1 MKKKLYLAVMCALAG
16 TMATEAGSAAVDLFN
31 NPVGVIG
38 AQPATPVAVASDTQ
52 AKAQEQAQA
61 PAPQQAQASA
71 KTPEQIATDILAQA
85 QARQTQAQT
94 PAAPQQS
101 PEKTAEQIA
110 SDILAQAQARQAA
123 QLKASSTPAPQAAAT
138 DSKPAD
144 IKPVV
149 AEAAQEPKKLWSYL
163 PVKAPAEPTVN
174 NKAWVRTPIDAFV
187 LAQIEA
193 KGLTPSPDA
202 DRSAFIRRA
211 TLDVWGIIPTPE
223 EVAAFVNDT
232 APDAYEKL
240 ADRLLA
246 SSKYGERQARR
257 WLDLARY
264 ADSTGF
270 QNDDTRP
277 NFWRYRDYVIT
288 AFNADKPYS
297 QFIQEQIAGDEIL
310 ADKQEGIIATGFLA
324 GFPDNSNS
332 RDLVQRKYQITTDM
346 TDTVGKVMLG
356 QTVECAR
363 CHNHKFD
370 KISQKDY
377 YSLQSF
383 FANTSAVDN
392 IPAYKGALEHKYE
405 EQWAKWE
412 AATKEIR
419 EKQKAILE
427 PYKEAALKYHKERY
441 LTDSR
446 ESIFK
451 AKNEWT
457 AQDRWVNHRLENVT
471 DQASL
476 VSYLR
481 DASVSPD
488 SQGYTQEIALK
499 YREFD
504 ELSEQL
510 KKFDD
515 LKPTAGVP
523 TISGVSELGHSDAPP
538 SYVFFGGDHERKLEE
553 VQPAFPEAITSE
565 KPAIT
570 PTPFSSGRRTALAKW
585 IASDTNPLTARVY
598 ANRVWEQYFGRGIVE
613 TVSDFGKAGQKP
625 TNPELLDYL
634 AAKFV
639 KDGWSVK
646 KLHREILLSSVYRQ
660 SSDYREDIIKADNE
674 NKLLA
679 FFPRKRLE
687 AEEIRDSLLVASG
700 QLEDKVG
707 GPSVFPPVP
716 TNLGATPAQWKVS
729 KDKKDQNRRSL
740 YIFTRRSLPYPML
753 ATFDMATAQEAHSKR
768 DVTTTPLQSLAL
780 FNSDIVFGWSQ
791 ALAGRVINEAG
802 SDETAQLDKLYE
814 ILFARKAT
822 DSEKETLKKFLDSHE
837 KVVREKTAGGK
848 FAVSIPTGLKENK
861 IDPIRAAAFVD
872 LVHTVA
878 NSNEFIYR
886 F

>member
-1 MKKKLYLAVMCALAG
+1 MNKKKLYLAILWGLTGAIAGETLA
-16 TMATEAGSAAVDLFN
+16 AADLFK

-38 AQPATPVAVASDTQ
+38 TKPQPDLFNSPVGVIGS
-52 AKAQEQAQA
+52 
-61 PAPQQAQASA
+61 PS
-71 KTPEQIATDILAQA
+71 
-85 QARQTQAQT
+85 T
-94 PAAPQQS
+94 PAAVPVPAPATAAAPVAESKPVAATTPEVIAPPATQAPQTGQS
-101 PEKTAEQIA
+101 ASIATATPPVVA
-110 SDILAQAQARQAA
+110 DAQ
-123 QLKASSTPAPQAAAT
+123 APQAAK
-138 DSKPAD
+138 S
-144 IKPVV
+144 
-149 AEAAQEPKKLWSYL
+149 KLWSYQ
-163 PVKAPAEPTVN
+163 PVKTPDQPVVN
-174 NKAWVRTPIDAFV
+174 NKAWVRTPIDAFI
-187 LAQIEA
+187 LAPLEA
-193 KGLTPSPDA
+193 KGLAPSPDA
-202 DRSAFIRRA
+202 DRAAFIRRA
-211 TLDVWGIIPTPE
+211 TLDAWGVIPSPE
-223 EVAAFVNDT
+223 DVAAFVNDT

-246 SSKYGERQARR
+246 STKYGERQARR

-270 QNDDTRP
+270 QNDGTRP
-277 NFWRYRDYVIT
+277 NFWRYREYVIN
-288 AFNADKPYS
+288 AFNNDKPYS
-297 QFIQEQIAGDEIL
+297 QFVKEQIAGDEL
-310 ADKQEGIIATGFLA
+310 LPDKQEGLIATGFLA

-377 YSLQSF
+377 FSLQSF

-392 IPAYKGALEHKYE
+392 IPAQKGDVERKYE
-405 EQWAKWE
+405 KQWAKWE
-412 AATKEIR
+412 AASKEIR
-419 EKQKAILE
+419 DKQKAIID
-427 PYKEAALKYHKERY
+427 PYREAALKYHNERY

-451 AKNEWT
+451 LKDQWT
-457 AQDRWVNHRLENVT
+457 AHDRWVNHRLANVT
-471 DQASL
+471 GEDDLAG
-476 VSYLR
+476 YLR
-481 DASVSPD
+481 DASENKDNKDFKP
-488 SQGYTQEIALK
+488 ELALK
-499 YREFD
+499 NQEYK
-504 ELSEQL
+504 ELVADL

-515 LKPTAGVP
+515 LKPASGSLN
-523 TISGVSELGHSDAPP
+523 ISGVSELGHPDAPP
-538 SYVFFGGDHERKLEE
+538 SYVFFGGDHERKLDE
-553 VQPAFPEAITSE
+553 VQPAFPEAITDE
-565 KPAIT
+565 KPVIT
-570 PTPFSSGRRTALAKW
+570 PTAFSSGRRTALANW

-598 ANRVWEQYFGRGIVE
+598 VNRVWEEYFGHGIVE

-634 AAKFV
+634 ASKFV
-639 KDGWSVK
+639 KEGWSVK

-660 SSDYREDIIKADNE
+660 SSDYREDAVQADSE

-679 FFPRKRLE
+679 VFPRKRLE

-700 QLEDKVG
+700 KLEDKIG

-716 TNLGATPAQWKVS
+716 DNLGAAATQWKVS

-740 YIFTRRSLPYPML
+740 YIFTRRSLPYPL
-753 ATFDMATAQEAHSKR
+753 LDTFDMATAQEAHSKR

-802 SDETAQLDKLYE
+802 NDESAQLDRLYE

-822 DSEKETLKKFLDSHE
+822 ATEKETLQKFLDSHE
-837 KVVREKTAGGK
+837 KVVRDKTSEGK
-848 FAVSIPTGLKENK
+848 FEVSIPTGLKDSPK
-861 IDPIRAAAFVD
+861 LDPIRAAAFVD

>member
-1 MKKKLYLAVMCALAG
+1 MNKKKLYLAILWGLTGAIAGETLA
-16 TMATEAGSAAVDLFN
+16 AADLFN

-38 AQPATPVAVASDTQ
+38 TKPQPDLFNSPVGVIGSPATPAAEPAAPAPSATPVTESKPVAAAPVTESKPAAATTPEVIAPPATQ
-52 AKAQEQAQA
+52 APQTGQSASIATDTPPVVADAQA
-61 PAPQQAQASA
+61 PQVA
-71 KTPEQIATDILAQA
+71 K
-85 QARQTQAQT
+85 
-94 PAAPQQS
+94 S
-101 PEKTAEQIA
+101 
-110 SDILAQAQARQAA
+110 
-123 QLKASSTPAPQAAAT
+123 
-138 DSKPAD
+138 
-144 IKPVV
+144 
-149 AEAAQEPKKLWSYL
+149 KLWSYQ
-163 PVKAPAEPTVN
+163 PVKTPDQPVVN
-174 NKAWVRTPIDAFV
+174 NKAWVRTPIDAFI
-187 LAQIEA
+187 LAPLEA
-193 KGLTPSPDA
+193 KGLTPSADA
-202 DRSAFIRRA
+202 DRAAFIRRA
-211 TLDVWGIIPTPE
+211 TLDVWGVIPSPE
-223 EVAAFVNDT
+223 DVATFVNDT
-232 APDAYEKL
+232 GPDAYEKL

-246 SSKYGERQARR
+246 STRYGERQARR

-277 NFWRYRDYVIT
+277 NFWRYREYVIN
-288 AFNADKPYS
+288 AFNHDKPYS

-310 ADKQEGIIATGFLA
+310 PDKQEGLVATGFLA

-377 YSLQSF
+377 FSLQSF

-392 IPAYKGALEHKYE
+392 IPAQKGAVEVKYE
-405 EQWAKWE
+405 KQLDKWE
-412 AATKEIR
+412 AATKEIHD
-419 EKQKAILE
+419 KQKAIID
-427 PYKEAALKYHKERY
+427 PYREAALKYHNERY

-451 AKNEWT
+451 PKEQWNAL
-457 AQDRWVNHRLENVT
+457 DRWVNHRLANVT
-471 DQASL
+471 DEDDL
-476 VSYLR
+476 VAYLR
-481 DASVSPD
+481 DASVSPE
-488 SQGYTQEIALK
+488 SKNYTPDIALK
-499 YREFD
+499 SQEYK
-504 ELSEQL
+504 ELVEQL
-510 KKFDD
+510 KKLDD
-515 LKPTAGVP
+515 LKPASGST
-523 TISGVSELGHSDAPP
+523 TISGVSELGHPDSPP

-553 VQPAFPEAITSE
+553 VQPAFPEAITDE
-565 KPAIT
+565 KPVIT
-570 PTPFSSGRRTALAKW
+570 PTAFSSGRRTALAKW

-598 ANRVWEQYFGRGIVE
+598 VNRVWEEYFGHGIVE

-634 AAKFV
+634 ASKFV
-639 KDGWSVK
+639 KEGWSVK

-660 SSDYREDIIKADNE
+660 SSDYREDAVQADSE

-679 FFPRKRLE
+679 VFPRKRLE

-700 QLEDKVG
+700 NLEDKVG
-707 GPSVFPPVP
+707 GPSVFPPIP
-716 TNLGATPAQWKVS
+716 ANLGAAATQWKVS

-740 YIFTRRSLPYPML
+740 YIFTRRSLPYPL
-753 ATFDMATAQEAHSKR
+753 LDTFDMATAQEAHSKR

-802 SDETAQLDKLYE
+802 NDESAQLDRLYE
-814 ILFARKAT
+814 ILFARKASAT
-822 DSEKETLKKFLDSHE
+822 EKETLGKFLNTHE
-837 KVVREKTAGGK
+837 KVVRDKTSEGK
-848 FAVSIPTGLKENK
+848 FEVSIPTGLKDSPK
-861 IDPIRAAAFVD
+861 LDPIRAAAFVD

>member
-1 MKKKLYLAVMCALAG
+1 MKKKSNLVKRKLYLAVLWGLA
-16 TMATEAGSAAVDLFN
+16 SAVTGEVIANSNPVDLFN
-31 NPVGVIG
+31 NPVGAIG
-38 AQPATPVAVASDTQ
+38 ATKPVDSFNGSVATIGASAAAVPAAESKPAAPEVKAPEAAQVQQQAPQAAVVAAETKPVAAEL
-52 AKAQEQAQA
+52 A
-61 PAPQQAQASA
+61 APQAA
-71 KTPEQIATDILAQA
+71 
-85 QARQTQAQT
+85 
-94 PAAPQQS
+94 PAAPQAPQTGQS
-101 PEKTAEQIA
+101 ASVATDTQPVASAEA
-110 SDILAQAQARQAA
+110 
-123 QLKASSTPAPQAAAT
+123 APQAA
-138 DSKPAD
+138 
-144 IKPVV
+144 
-149 AEAAQEPKKLWSYL
+149 KKLWSYQL
-163 PVKAPAEPTVN
+163 VKEPVQPAVN

-187 LAQIEA
+187 LAPLEA

-202 DRSAFIRRA
+202 DRSAFVRRA
-211 TLDVWGIIPTPE
+211 TLDAWGVIPTPE
-223 EVAAFVNDT
+223 EVATFVNDT
-232 APDAYEKL
+232 SPDAYEKL

-246 SSKYGERQARR
+246 STKYGERQARR

-270 QNDDTRP
+270 QNDGTRP
-277 NFWRYRDYVIT
+277 NFWRYREYVIN
-288 AFNADKPYS
+288 AFNHDKPYS
-297 QFIQEQIAGDEIL
+297 QFVQEQLAGDEIL
-310 ADKQEGIIATGFLA
+310 ADKQEGLVATGFLA

-346 TDTVGKVMLG
+346 TDTVGKVLLG

-392 IPAYKGALEHKYE
+392 IPAQKGALEHKYE

-412 AATKEIR
+412 EATKEIR
-419 EKQKAILE
+419 AKQKAIID
-427 PYKEAALKYHKERY
+427 PYRQAALKYHSERY

-451 AKNEWT
+451 PKAEWN
-457 AQDRWVNHRLENVT
+457 AHDRWVNHRLANVT
-471 DQASL
+471 GEDDL
-476 VSYLR
+476 VGYLR
-481 DASVSPD
+481 DASQNTSNKD
-488 SQGYTQEIALK
+488 YTPEIALK
-499 YREFD
+499 SQEYKDLTE
-504 ELSEQL
+504 EL

-515 LKPTAGVP
+515 LKPVFGAP
-523 TISGVSELGHSDAPP
+523 TISGVSELGHPDAPP
-538 SYVFFGGDHERKLEE
+538 SYVFFGGDHERKLDE
-553 VQPAFPEAITSE
+553 VQPAFPEAITDE
-565 KPAIT
+565 KPVIT

-585 IASDTNPLTARVY
+585 ITSDTNPLTARVY
-598 ANRVWEQYFGRGIVE
+598 VNRVWEEYFGRGIVE

-625 TNPELLDYL
+625 SNPELLDYL

-639 KDGWSVK
+639 KEGWSVK

-660 SSDYREDIIKADNE
+660 SSDYREDVVKADVE

-679 FFPRKRLE
+679 VFPRKRLE

-700 QLEDKVG
+700 KLEDKVG

-716 TNLGATPAQWKVS
+716 ANLGATPAQWKVS

-740 YIFTRRSLPYPML
+740 YIFTRRSLPYPL
-753 ATFDMATAQEAHSKR
+753 LDTFDMATAQEAHSKR

-802 SDETAQLDKLYE
+802 SDESAQLDRLYE
-814 ILFARKAT
+814 ILFSRKAS
-822 DSEKETLKKFLDSHE
+822 DAEKETLQKFLNSHE
-837 KVVREKTAGGK
+837 KVVREKTSEGK
-848 FAVSIPTGLKENK
+848 FAVSIPTGLKENSK
-861 IDPIRAAAFVD
+861 LDPIRAAAFVD

>member
-1 MKKKLYLAVMCALAG
+1 
-16 TMATEAGSAAVDLFN
+16 MA
-31 NPVGVIG
+31 P
-38 AQPATPVAVASDTQ
+38 PATQVPQTGQSASIATDTPPVVAD
-52 AKAQEQAQA
+52 AQA
-61 PAPQQAQASA
+61 P
-71 KTPEQIATDILAQA
+71 QIGK
-85 QARQTQAQT
+85 
-94 PAAPQQS
+94 S
-101 PEKTAEQIA
+101 
-110 SDILAQAQARQAA
+110 
-123 QLKASSTPAPQAAAT
+123 
-138 DSKPAD
+138 
-144 IKPVV
+144 
-149 AEAAQEPKKLWSYL
+149 KLWSYQ
-163 PVKAPAEPTVN
+163 PVKTPDQPVVN
-174 NKAWVRTPIDAFV
+174 NKAWVRTPIDAFILV
-187 LAQIEA
+187 PLEA
-193 KGLTPSPDA
+193 KGLAPSPDA
-202 DRSAFIRRA
+202 DRAAFIRRA
-211 TLDVWGIIPTPE
+211 TLDVWGVIPSPE
-223 EVAAFVNDT
+223 DVATFVNDT
-232 APDAYEKL
+232 GPDAYEKL

-246 SSKYGERQARR
+246 STKYGERQARR

-277 NFWRYRDYVIT
+277 NFWRYREYVIN
-288 AFNADKPYS
+288 AFNNDKPYS

-310 ADKQEGIIATGFLA
+310 PDKQEGLVATGFLA

-377 YSLQSF
+377 FSLQSF

-392 IPAYKGALEHKYE
+392 IPAQKGAVEVKYE
-405 EQWAKWE
+405 KQLDKWE
-412 AATKEIR
+412 AATKEIHD
-419 EKQKAILE
+419 KQKAIID
-427 PYKEAALKYHKERY
+427 PYREVALKYHNERY

-451 AKNEWT
+451 PKEQWNAL
-457 AQDRWVNHRLENVT
+457 DRWVNHRLANVT
-471 DQASL
+471 DEDDL
-476 VSYLR
+476 VAYLR
-481 DASVSPD
+481 DASVSPE
-488 SQGYTQEIALK
+488 SKNYTPDIALK
-499 YREFD
+499 SQEYK
-504 ELSEQL
+504 ELVEQL
-510 KKFDD
+510 KKLDD
-515 LKPTAGVP
+515 LKPASGST
-523 TISGVSELGHSDAPP
+523 TISGVSELGHPDSPP

-553 VQPAFPEAITSE
+553 VQPAFPEAITDE
-565 KPAIT
+565 KPVIT
-570 PTPFSSGRRTALAKW
+570 PTAFSSGRRTALAKW

-598 ANRVWEQYFGRGIVE
+598 VNRVWEEYFGHGIVE

-634 AAKFV
+634 ASKFI
-639 KDGWSVK
+639 KEGWSVK

-660 SSDYREDIIKADNE
+660 SSDYREDAVQADSE

-679 FFPRKRLE
+679 VFPRKRLE

-700 QLEDKVG
+700 NLEDKVG
-707 GPSVFPPVP
+707 GPSVFPPIP
-716 TNLGATPAQWKVS
+716 ANLGAAATQWKVS

-740 YIFTRRSLPYPML
+740 YIFTRRSLPYPL
-753 ATFDMATAQEAHSKR
+753 LDTFDMATAQEAHSKR

-802 SDETAQLDKLYE
+802 NDESAQLDRLYE
-814 ILFARKAT
+814 ILFARKASAT
-822 DSEKETLKKFLDSHE
+822 EKETLGKFLNTHE
-837 KVVREKTAGGK
+837 KVVRDKTSEGK
-848 FAVSIPTGLKENK
+848 FEVSIPTGLKDSPK
-861 IDPIRAAAFVD
+861 LDPIRAAAFVD